1 VFSWHRTVSLL
12 IPASN
17 TFGQVLKLPGVKLI
31 LGKIQLSPLPILLMN
46 TKSPDRSTFILFP
59 DQPFHQLS

>member
-1 VFSWHRTVSLL
+1 MFSWHHAVSLL

-17 TFGQVLKLPGVKLI
+17 TFGQVLKLPGVNLI

-46 TKSPDRSTFILFP
+46 AKSPDWSTFILFP
-59 DQPFHQLS
+59 DQPFHQLN